1 MNFIQQIFVEKC
13 IHKKINEKNIIE
25 TTIGATKKLFV
36 RNVQVK
42 IIGICKPTNQN
53 GSFKSELM
61 YLSLENTKVFWS
73 FDRLGNLT
81 LLIEMCLTI

>member
-1 MNFIQQIFVEKC
+1 MEKC
-13 IHKKINEKNIIE
+13 IHKNINEKNIIE
-25 TTIGATKKLFV
+25 TTIGATNQLFI

-61 YLSLENTKVFWS
+61 YLSFENTNFFWS
-73 FDRLGNLT
+73 FGRLGNLT
-81 LLIEMCLTI
+81 LLIGMCLTI